1 MAELLTK
8 AQKREIAAIVK
19 RIERQA
25 AVIGAAR
32 DALRDLR
39 DDLEG
44 KFEATDEAMQSLDY
58 AIDRLSEFV

>member
-25 AVIGAAR
+25 AVLGAAR

-39 DDLEG
+39 DDLED
-44 KFEATDEAMQSLDY
+44 KLEQTDEAIGSLRD
-58 AIDRLSEFV
+58 AIDRLSEFS